1 MSRTYLNPGRRPLTM
16 LGLVAVLGMGLA
28 ACESPE
34 QRRYAN
40 LSEDNSTCASFG
52 AGQGS
57 RDYTDCMLKQQNRR
71 DSEQLNALERQRIST
86 LNSKD
91 SMEMVRKLECDRQA
105 KKDREAGR
113 RPRDCH

>member
-1 MSRTYLNPGRRPLTM
+1 MNQIYLNAGRPLLT
-16 LGLVAVLGMGLA
+16 LALVAALGAGLV

-34 QRRYAN
+34 QRRHAN
-40 LSEDNSTCASFG
+40 LSEDNNTCATFG

-57 RDYTDCMLKQQNRR
+57 RDYTDCMLKQQSRR
-71 DSEQLNALERQRIST
+71 DSEKLNALERQRIST
-86 LNSKD
+86 QNSKD
-91 SMEMVRKLECDRQA
+91 SLEMVRKMECDRMA